1 MCFHLF
7 CLAVHRAFLQVLVWN
22 PKILSGVCDCSICF
36 TLWTYVITQGS
47 SSVCYCLNVKQ
58 VSTEQQHNI
67 FSAESFP
74 GLLNTSAVHAVQSDS
89 TAGYKDIKTEP
100 VGGRTWSKLGLTVDK
115 SGLRIYDNG
124 SNVNKLFFSYSSVA
138 TGLPV
143 RTETITMTDMNQS
156 GLLIAP
162 RCMLGTKQ
170 AMRRVKPGPGD
181 LPGKTNYHWWEKA
194 EFLPLSTPH
203 FYDHIISSPPW
214 ATAVMGEQQFF
225 SADLVVGTVRRCIFT
240 LWSLAR
246 EKSAPWLLML
256 WRLSQLVWKR

>member
-22 PKILSGVCDCSICF
+22 PKTLSGVCDCSICF

-74 GLLNTSAVHAVQSDS
+74 GLLNTSAVRAVQSDS

-214 ATAVMGEQQFF
+214 ATAVMGNSNFF
-225 SADLVVGTVRRCIFT
+225 LQI
-240 LWSLAR
+240 
-246 EKSAPWLLML
+246 
-256 WRLSQLVWKR
+256 